1 MIPRVVANIDLGAL
15 RRNVGLIASQAPNAK
30 ILGVVKADAYGHGI
44 KQIIS
49 SLAGCDALAV
59 ARMEEA
65 ILLREAGYL
74 RPIVLLSGV
83 LDSDELSL
91 AQNNRLD
98 IVVHQDFQIALLA
111 QLTGGDK
118 IRVWAKFDSGMH
130 RLGFSNDF
138 SAKVAQLDRLD
149 VVDSVITMT
158 HFANADE
165 LNNEFSIDQLGR
177 FDETCKQLTQPQS
190 VANSAAI
197 LRYPQS
203 HRDWIRP
210 GLLMYGVSPSK
221 QIPFQGEPVMTLTSV
236 VIAVNEVIAG
246 ESVGYGQVWTA
257 PKTTRLAVIA
267 VGYGDGYPRHAQQ
280 GTPIMINGKRYPIV
294 GRISMDLT
302 TIDIGDDDIK
312 VGDIAEL
319 WGKSLAVADV
329 AENAGTIAYELLLNL
344 TSRVLIRYHDQES

>member
-15 RRNVGLIASQAPNAK
+15 RRNLALISSLAPNSK
-30 ILGVVKADAYGHGI
+30 VLGVVKADAYGHGI
-44 KQIIS
+44 KQIVA
-49 SLAGCDALAV
+49 SLAACDALAV
-59 ARMEEA
+59 ARIEEA

-83 LDSDELSL
+83 LDSDELVL
-91 AQNNRLD
+91 AQTNRLD
-98 IVVHQDFQIALLA
+98 IVVHQDFQIELLA
-111 QLTGGDK
+111 HLTGGNK

-130 RLGFSNDF
+130 RLGFANDF
-138 SAKVAQLDRLD
+138 AAKVAQLESYEA
-149 VVDSVITMT
+149 VDSVVTMT
-158 HFANADE
+158 HFASADE
-165 LNNEFSIDQLGR
+165 LNNDFSVDQLNR
-177 FDETCKQLTQPQS
+177 FDAACHQLSHPQS

-210 GLLMYGVSPSK
+210 GLLMYGISPSRD
-221 QIPFQGEPVMTLTSV
+221 IPFQGEPVMTLTSV
-236 VIAVNEVIAG
+236 VIAVNEVLAG
-246 ESVGYGQVWTA
+246 ERVGYGQVWTA
-257 PKTTRLAVIA
+257 PKNTRLAVISI
-267 VGYGDGYPRHAQQ
+267 GYGDGYPRHAKQ

-294 GRISMDLT
+294 GRVSMDLT
-302 TIDIGDDDIK
+302 TIDIGEDDIN
-312 VGDIAEL
+312 VGDVAEI